1 VTTAELDQLTAE
13 LEALV
18 AEQESHRGCFVAREF
33 PEDIASTWLP
43 SEGSGADQSIDAAK
57 QIGPR
62 ELWSSL
68 LTWALL
74 AVSIGAL
81 LAWKTASPISTPAP
95 VPDQR
100 VEGAPD
106 Q

>member
-1 VTTAELDQLTAE
+1 MTTAELDQLTAE

-18 AEQESHRGCFVAREF
+18 AEQESHRGCFVAREL

-43 SEGSGADQSIDAAK
+43 SEGSGADESIESDK

-62 ELWSSL
+62 ELWSNL

-81 LAWKTASPISTPAP
+81 LAWKTASPIAASAP
-95 VPDQR
+95 VSGQR
-100 VEGAPD
+100 AEGAPD

>member
-18 AEQESHRGCFVAREF
+18 VEQESHRGCFAASEL
-33 PEDIASTWLP
+33 PADIASKWLP

-81 LAWKTASPISTPAP
+81 LAWKTVSPPSTPTPGA
-95 VPDQR
+95 DQR